1 MARRIRVV
9 IGDRDPFIVRGL
21 ESILAAETGFEV
33 VATCLDGIACM
44 ESIRDLSPDLALLC
58 ISLPLMSG
66 VQILESINSER
77 LRTRVVFISLPVGD
91 SNGMNALVGGACQV
105 VPPDVTP
112 QLLIR
117 CLWKVASGERLP
129 PIAACD
135 CELMLSRQ
143 RDSVDAYGPLP
154 GMLTEREQQI
164 VRLVG
169 DGLSSEEIARQLYLS
184 ESAIKVQL
192 NRIYQRL
199 ATHNQ
204 VVLAENARLRLNES
218 QSSSA

>member
-1 MARRIRVV
+1 MAFRGISVEARGLVPSRPRSDRLPRKAGLWPSCTKKSRSLSQLGYSGSCGVLRSEGLARELRSSQVVRRIRVV

-77 LRTRVVFISLPVGD
+77 LRTRVVFISLPVDD
-91 SNGMNALVGGACQV
+91 SNGMNAYEVI
-105 VPPDVTP
+105 PPDVTP

-117 CLWKVASGERLP
+117 CLWKVASGEKLP

-135 CELMLSRQ
+135 
-143 RDSVDAYGPLP
+143 
-154 GMLTEREQQI
+154 
-164 VRLVG
+164 
-169 DGLSSEEIARQLYLS
+169 
-184 ESAIKVQL
+184 
-192 NRIYQRL
+192 
-199 ATHNQ
+199 
-204 VVLAENARLRLNES
+204 
-218 QSSSA
+218 

>member
-1 MARRIRVV
+1 VV
-9 IGDRDPFIVRGL
+9 IGDRNPFIVRGL
-21 ESILAAETGFEV
+21 ESILASETGFEV
-33 VATCLDGIACM
+33 VATCHDGVACM
-44 ESIRDLSPDLALLC
+44 KSIRDLSPDLALLC

-77 LRTRVVFISLPVGD
+77 LRTRVVFISLPVDD
-91 SNGMNALVGGACQV
+91 SNGLNALAGGAYEV
-105 VPPDVTP
+105 IPPDVTP

-135 CELMLSRQ
+135 CELLLSRQ
-143 RDSVDAYGPLP
+143 RDSADASGPLP
-154 GMLTEREQQI
+154 GVLTDREQQI

-169 DGLSSEEIARQLYLS
+169 EGLSSGEIARQLYLS
-184 ESAIKVQL
+184 EGAIKVQL

-204 VVLAENARLRLNES
+204 AVLAETAHLRLNGPEP
-218 QSSSA
+218 SSA

>member
-1 MARRIRVV
+1 VV

-44 ESIRDLSPDLALLC
+44 KSIRDLSPDLALLC
-58 ISLPLMSG
+58 ISLPLMNG

-77 LRTRVVFISLPVGD
+77 LRTRVVFISLPIDD
-91 SNGMNALVGGACQV
+91 SSGMNAVAGGAYEV
-105 VPPDVTP
+105 IPPDVTP
-112 QLLIR
+112 PLLVR

-129 PIAACD
+129 PITAGD
-135 CELMLSRQ
+135 SELLRSRE
-143 RDSVDAYGPLP
+143 RDSADACGPLP

-169 DGLSSEEIARQLYLS
+169 EGLSSEEIARQLYLS

-199 ATHNQ
+199 VMHNQ
-204 VVLAENARLRLNES
+204 VVLAETARLRLNGS
-218 QSSSA
+218 QPSSA

>member
-21 ESILAAETGFEV
+21 ESILSAETGFEV

-44 ESIRDLSPDLALLC
+44 KSIRDLSPDLALLC

-66 VQILESINSER
+66 VQILESINSDR
-77 LRTRVVFISLPVGD
+77 LRTRVVFTSLPIDDPGE
-91 SNGMNALVGGACQV
+91 MNVLAGGAYEV
-105 VPPDVTP
+105 IPPDVTP

-129 PIAACD
+129 VIAPGESQLLLGRERNSADAC
-135 CELMLSRQ
+135 
-143 RDSVDAYGPLP
+143 GPLL

-169 DGLSSEEIARQLYLS
+169 EGLSSEEIARQLYLS

-192 NRIYQRL
+192 NRIYHRL
-199 ATHNQ
+199 AMHNQ
-204 VVLAENARLRLNES
+204 VVLAETARLRLNGP
-218 QSSSA
+218 QPSSA

>member
-21 ESILAAETGFEV
+21 ESILASETGFEV
-33 VATCLDGIACM
+33 VATCLDGVACM
-44 ESIRDLSPDLALLC
+44 KSIRDLSPDLALLC

-66 VQILESINSER
+66 VQILESINSEQ
-77 LRTRVVFISLPVGD
+77 LRTRVVFISLPVDD
-91 SNGMNALVGGACQV
+91 SNGMNAYEVI
-105 VPPDVTP
+105 PPDVTP

-117 CLWKVASGERLP
+117 CLWKVASGEKLP

-135 CELMLSRQ
+135 YELLLSRQ
-143 RDSVDAYGPLP
+143 RDSADACGPLP

-204 VVLAENARLRLNES
+204 VVLAENARLRLNGS
-218 QSSSA
+218 QPSSA